1 MGKWIFGFI
10 SFVIKIIPKG
20 NDKKWLRG
28 HNKSNAMYT
37 IIFTTVK
44 LTIFYWFSYGLT
56 TDIIFSLTNNN
67 LLPR

>member
-1 MGKWIFGFI
+1 MIRNGLE
-10 SFVIKIIPKG
+10 VIIKA
-20 NDKKWLRG
+20 
-28 HNKSNAMYT
+28 NAIYT